1 MTVKLSNG
9 NKQISLV
16 YEKREKIVIKCC
28 DHPTYKNGYKSRYTN
43 YLKSSSRLTDG
54 VIYK

>member
-9 NKQISLV
+9 NKPISLV